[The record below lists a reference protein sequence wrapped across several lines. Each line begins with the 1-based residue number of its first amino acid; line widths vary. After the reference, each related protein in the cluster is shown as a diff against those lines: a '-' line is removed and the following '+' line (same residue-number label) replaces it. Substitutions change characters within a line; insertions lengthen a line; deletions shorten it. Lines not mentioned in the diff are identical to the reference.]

1 MEAGTRDGRWSDTRT
16 SIPADEAWQLMAHF
30 VVDNRGAWKK
40 AVTERTGLAFNQIR
54 LLRRIAAQPRSVS
67 ELAEAVGIDAPAAS
81 VAMTHLERDGLVERH
96 VDPANRRRKIVSVT
110 DAGREVLHSAMT
122 TPDPAPP
129 AFDDLHAEEIETLR
143 RILVRLDG
151 NRGSHR

>member
-1 MEAGTRDGRWSDTRT
+1 MEAGTRDGRWSDTRAST
-16 SIPADEAWQLMAHF
+16 PVDEAWQLMAHF

-110 DAGREVLHSAMT
+110 DAGRAVLHSAMT

-129 AFDDLHAEEIETLR
+129 AFDDLDAGEIETLR
-143 RILVRLDG
+143 RILGRLDG
-151 NRGSHR
+151 TRGHR